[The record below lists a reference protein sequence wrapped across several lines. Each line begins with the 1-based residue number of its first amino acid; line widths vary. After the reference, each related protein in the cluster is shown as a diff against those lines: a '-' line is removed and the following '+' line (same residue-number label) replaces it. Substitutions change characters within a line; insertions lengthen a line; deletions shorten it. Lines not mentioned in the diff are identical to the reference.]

1 MAHSIFKLAGAILAC
16 FTLLAGCGPRHPAP
30 TSEDLSSIEKC
41 CQFATSCSAV
51 SDWGT
56 FYDILHPDIQ
66 RQLTRKQ
73 FILGIKLHGKFSR
86 LIRKAEF
93 QSAVAAGERGTARII
108 AHAGGPPRREDP
120 RSHAYGV
127 WPRPALDLGGR
138 RVESQDFD
146 AWPPTPRL
154 VAVRA
159 NTRDQTSRAR

>member
-1 MAHSIFKLAGAILAC
+1 MAHSIFKLSGAILAC

-93 QSAVAAGERGTARII
+93 QSAVAAGERGTARI
-108 AHAGGPPRREDP
+108 AYRGDTYEVPFRQDAAGWKIWMSEDEVA
-120 RSHAYGV
+120 R
-127 WPRPALDLGGR
+127 LEDE
-138 RVESQDFD
+138 VE
-146 AWPPTPRL
+146 
-154 VAVRA
+154 A
-159 NTRDQTSRAR
+159 NLSAKHDGQSKP